1 MSGGVWVVSGWCLRV
16 SGRCLGCM
24 DVIWIENNWTRV
36 IIWICFLFSQWPP
49 GAEKEQNDHF
59 TLFTVPVAD
68 FCSKWPVLVHYKVL
82 GGGHLQILNS
92 PIYQYTLF
100 SASASTG
107 LSELFVKEPLPS
119 DFDKPPKT
127 KLLSWKQRTQDFL
140 YILVLKS
147 DMFFATFSA
156 HNSSCKC
163 ILTGMSKMYWCSS

>member
-82 GGGHLQILNS
+82 GGGHLQILIS
-92 PIYQYTLF
+92 PIYKYTLVL
-100 SASASTG
+100 SWTG
-107 LSELFVKEPLPS
+107 LVQRFYACVYWKRWRFGRMFPKR
-119 DFDKPPKT
+119 DDKQQTRKDRATQPIDHGRLWDEQ
-127 KLLSWKQRTQDFL
+127 LLAFWRK
-140 YILVLKS
+140 
-147 DMFFATFSA
+147 
-156 HNSSCKC
+156 
-163 ILTGMSKMYWCSS
+163 